1 MNKETKLKRIER
13 IKKALKQDMI
23 NHNKGISSW
32 FYTQDEINA
41 IDNLSDDFVLMKG
54 RLLNIK

>member
-1 MNKETKLKRIER
+1 MSRIER

-23 NHNKGISSW
+23 NHNKGVFTW

-41 IDNLSDDFVLMKG
+41 IDNLSDDFVLMQG

>member
-1 MNKETKLKRIER
+1 MNTVTELKRIEI

-23 NHNKGISSW
+23 NHNKGICTW
-32 FYTQDEINA
+32 FYTQDEIDA
-41 IDNLSDDFVLMKG
+41 IDNLSDDFVLMQG

>member
-1 MNKETKLKRIER
+1 MNKERIKR

-23 NHNKGISSW
+23 DANKGKSYHLH
-32 FYTQDEINA
+32 YTKEEIKRV
-41 IDNLSDDFVLMKG
+41 DNLDDDFVLYRG

>member
-23 NHNKGISSW
+23 NHNKGFSSW

-41 IDNLSDDFVLMKG
+41 VDNLSDDFVLMKG
-54 RLLNIK
+54 RLLKIE

>member
-1 MNKETKLKRIER
+1 MSRIER

-23 NHNKGISSW
+23 DHNKGISTW

-41 IDNLSDDFVLMKG
+41 IDNLSDDFVLMRG
-54 RLLNIK
+54 ILLNIK

>member
-1 MNKETKLKRIER
+1 MKAKIKR

-23 NHNKGISSW
+23 DYNKGKSYHLH
-32 FYTQDEINA
+32 YTKEEINA
-41 IDNLSDDFVLMKG
+41 IDNLDNDFLLYRG

>member
-1 MNKETKLKRIER
+1 MNRIEK

-23 NHNKGISSW
+23 NHNKGICTW

-41 IDNLSDDFVLMKG
+41 IDNLSDDFVLMQG